1 MPSIISVSS
10 SSNSSTNWTLS
21 IISAHSSVT
30 GSNSVCLD
38 KLRVRFK
45 CPELY
50 QFTHLNK
57 FSSLSNCFSSSSS
70 DSWGSSFSMFTKQLS
85 FSKSRRFMSCVCN
98 NSSDIF
104 LGMSYICRTWE
115 NIRRCNEQVSCVLS
129 LQQYLQSAIL
139 TIPS

>member
-1 MPSIISVSS
+1 MSSIMSVS

-38 KLRVRFK
+38 KLRFK
-45 CPELY
+45 CPALY

-85 FSKSRRFMSCVCN
+85 FSKSRRFMSCVFN

-129 LQQYLQSAIL
+129 LQQYLQY
-139 TIPS
+139 